1 MSRIDKDDGLKR
13 CVNICL
19 TILFLVFAFYIWI
32 AYNQKLEDKSYYE
45 SVAAEWQNTEGE
57 PVSVFGFILGTNAK
71 GAISKRVISN
81 KSIPLI
87 KDKKEHLTV
96 SYYLLQ
102 NKKRNCVIYAN
113 DKLDL
118 YSSAEQNNE
127 NIKAL
132 YNSMTNDDCF
142 QISTLKGS
150 VYPTD
155 SVSNMKIYIN
165 EIGEIIEI
173 RLGFVDKV
181 ERDLFVS
188 SLLNNFQLNTLPS
201 KWSEWFKKSTS
212 KKYDRCLK
220 ANNSMLVYLNY
231 SDNDL
236 EADLALEKGSLDIKR
251 QADGKSYQLI
261 KSRGWTESFTYTE
274 YLKKLAF
281 DSENVSS
288 DTFDKYDNSFE

>member
-13 CVNICL
+13 FVNICL
-19 TILFLVFAFYIWI
+19 TILILVFGFYIWI
-32 AYNQKLEDKSYYE
+32 AYNQKIEDKNYYE
-45 SVAAEWQNTEGE
+45 SVASEWQNTDGE
-57 PVSVFGFILGTNAK
+57 PISVFGFVLGTNAK
-71 GAISKRVISN
+71 ESVLKRVISN

-87 KDKKEHLTV
+87 KDKKDQTPV
-96 SYYLLQ
+96 SFYLLQ
-102 NKKRNCVIYAN
+102 NRKRNCVIYEN

-142 QISTLKGS
+142 QISTLNGS

-155 SVSNMKIYIN
+155 SVRNMKLYIN
-165 EIGEIIEI
+165 EIGEIIKI
-173 RLGFVDKV
+173 SVGFVDKV

-188 SLLNNFQLNTLPS
+188 SLLNNFQLNTLPA
-201 KWSEWFKKSTS
+201 KWSEWFKKTTS
-212 KKYDRCLK
+212 KKYDRCIK

-236 EADLALEKGSLDIKR
+236 EADVALEKGSLDIRR
-251 QADGKSYQLI
+251 QADGQIYQLV
-261 KSRGWTESFTYTE
+261 KSRGWTESYTYTQ
-274 YLKKLAF
+274 YLKNLASS
-281 DSENVSS
+281 SENFSS
-288 DTFDKYDNSFE
+288 EVFDKYERAFE

>member
-13 CVNICL
+13 FVNICL
-19 TILFLVFAFYIWI
+19 TILVLVFVFYIWI

-45 SVAAEWQNTEGE
+45 SVAAEWQNTDGE

-71 GAISKRVISN
+71 SAISKRVISN

-87 KDKKEHLTV
+87 KDKKEHIPV

-155 SVSNMKIYIN
+155 SVSNMKLYVN

-188 SLLNNFQLNTLPS
+188 SMLNNFQLNTLPS

-288 DTFDKYDNSFE
+288 DSFDKYDNSFE